1 MGTPSLIIHQRTKTI
16 HKTKHGKAQTDTH
29 RWKEERGRHDM
40 LRIMIYDFNKWLLTL
55 ISYFHYV
62 LANTYTF
69 NIWHLK
75 QKSASG
81 GKKKHKVN
89 AGAGKAPTHTVPSKP
104 SKFDS
109 IGAMLLADE
118 VAHKKKVR
126 EQHHQLHHTNQ
137 QGLAH

>member
-1 MGTPSLIIHQRTKTI
+1 MINGNSEFDHPSENKDYN

-89 AGAGKAPTHTVPSKP
+89 AGAGKVCINNAKQNITV
-104 SKFDS
+104 
-109 IGAMLLADE
+109 L
-118 VAHKKKVR
+118 
-126 EQHHQLHHTNQ
+126 
-137 QGLAH
+137 

>member
-1 MGTPSLIIHQRTKTI
+1 MGTPSLIIHQRTKTCI

-40 LRIMIYDFNKWLLTL
+40 LGIMIYDFNKWLVIFNFLFPLCTCK
-55 ISYFHYV
+55 H
-62 LANTYTF
+62 TYTF

-89 AGAGKAPTHTVPSKP
+89 AGAGKVCINHAKQN
-104 SKFDS
+104 
-109 IGAMLLADE
+109 I
-118 VAHKKKVR
+118 
-126 EQHHQLHHTNQ
+126 Q
-137 QGLAH
+137 